1 MDAISESIR
10 QEVFNKG
17 SSKRMKIKTLL
28 KLFGFQKRSLFNTTL
43 VTESLFE
50 KGLTIYPSLM
60 RLGDHWEQTNE
71 DWVYIAH
78 QNTVPYSENIPNGYI
93 TTPTEEVFNV
103 DGWFDSLQSK
113 EFRTEKEVE
122 TKFILPLLEKLGYK
136 ENDRFD
142 AMPVNAAHGS
152 RKAVL
157 EIDFALFDN
166 ETELLNNQVLLV
178 VEAKK
183 EFRLTK
189 KGELEKAQRQ
199 TKSYSIWLG
208 CHFGL
213 VTDSRTIQVLDL
225 MPNIRGLEV
234 LFECERAEL
243 KSRFKEMYEIIG
255 KDRLRNYYLK
265 YIQ

>member
-1 MDAISESIR
+1 
-10 QEVFNKG
+10 
-17 SSKRMKIKTLL
+17 MKIKTLL
-28 KLFGFQKRSLFNTTL
+28 KHFGFQKRSIYNTTVITELLFN
-43 VTESLFE
+43 
-50 KGLTIYPSLM
+50 KGLVINPSLM
-60 RLGDHWEQTNE
+60 RLGEHWEQTTE
-71 DWVYIAH
+71 EWVYISER
-78 QNTVPYSENIPNGYI
+78 NTAPYSEDIANDNI
-93 TTPTEEVFNV
+93 TPPFLENFNS
-103 DGWFDSLQSK
+103 DGWFDDLQTK

-122 TKFILPLLEKLGYK
+122 TKFILPLLTRLGYS

-157 EIDFALFDN
+157 EIDFALFDD

-225 MPNIRGLEV
+225 MPNIGGIEV
-234 LFECERAEL
+234 LFECERADL
-243 KSRFKEMYEIIG
+243 KNRFKEMYEIIG